1 MVLAGV
7 GPLNDN
13 SSKGSYS
20 SLRRSNSW
28 RRALSR
34 RNRSTRRRSTRDRR
48 PERLLAEMPERA
60 PGQAVVNVIGLP
72 GHSGKRRGT
81 GHLPVA
87 DLIGPTTAAI
97 AGRTRRNWEHPR
109 EATGRTSR

>member
-72 GHSGKRRGT
+72 GHSGKRLGT
-81 GHLPVA
+81 GRFPVA
-87 DLIGPTTAAI
+87 DRMSGTTTVT
-97 AGRTRRNWEHPR
+97 AG
-109 EATGRTSR
+109 